1 MARNPGLPAELPARA
16 ARRPS
21 EPGPA
26 TARPFATRVNNN
38 MKRIL
43 LFLATNIAV
52 LLVISLVFKL
62 LGFEGLLQ
70 ANGVDLNL
78 SAVLVWAALIGF
90 SGSIISLLM
99 SKGMAKRSMG
109 VQIIDSPSTPFEQ
122 WLMTTVERQSQAAGI
137 KMPEVGIFDS
147 PDPNA
152 FATGWNRNDALVAVS
167 TGLLQQ
173 MNRDEVEAV
182 VGHEISHVANGDMVT
197 LTLVQGVVNTFVVFL
212 STIIGHFVD
221 RVIFKTEQGHG
232 PAYFVVSMVSQLL
245 LSILATMVVMW
256 FSRQREFRADK
267 GGADLT
273 SRNKMASALRALQR
287 VHEPRDLPAGE
298 FAAFGISGGMG
309 DGIKRLFMSHPPL
322 EERIAV
328 LEGRR

>member
-1 MARNPGLPAELPARA
+1 
-16 ARRPS
+16 
-21 EPGPA
+21 
-26 TARPFATRVNNN
+26 

-109 VQIIDSPSTPFEQ
+109 VQIIDSPTTPFEQ
-122 WLMTTVERQSQAAGI
+122 WLMTTVARQAQAAGI

-256 FSRQREFRADK
+256 FSRQREFRADQ

-298 FAAFGISGGMG
+298 FAAFGISGGIG
-309 DGIKRLFMSHPPL
+309 DGFKRLFMSHPPL
-322 EERIAV
+322 EERIAA